1 MEECTI
7 SGGGG
12 GDDNYN
18 GGRNGIPQN
27 WNAGFHYSDKFN
39 NAKNSFN
46 SGYKYSK
53 VIAPGITKTFSQT
66 FLPNT
71 APWSSNSTSDNRT
84 STNKHAVNMTMEF
97 NLDSNNSLK
106 WTSRFNNNSSLAD
119 VNYSSETLDEQG
131 DFINNSTRKSK
142 TNTDK
147 NNVTSSLLWRHKF
160 KKLARTLSIN
170 ADFNW
175 NQFKI

>member
-1 MEECTI
+1 MTDD
-7 SGGGG
+7 GGMYINWSGG

-39 NAKNSFN
+39 NEKNSFN

-53 VIAPGITKTFSQT
+53 VIAPGVTKTFSQT

-71 APWSSNSTSDNRT
+71 DPWSSNSTSDNRT

-106 WTSRFNNNSSLAD
+106 WTSRFNNNQALPKLIIHLKHWM
-119 VNYSSETLDEQG
+119 NKE
-131 DFINNSTRKSK
+131 
-142 TNTDK
+142 
-147 NNVTSSLLWRHKF
+147 SLLIILQEKVKPTPIKTMSH
-160 KKLARTLSIN
+160 LLSFGDISSKN
-170 ADFNW
+170 
-175 NQFKI
+175 